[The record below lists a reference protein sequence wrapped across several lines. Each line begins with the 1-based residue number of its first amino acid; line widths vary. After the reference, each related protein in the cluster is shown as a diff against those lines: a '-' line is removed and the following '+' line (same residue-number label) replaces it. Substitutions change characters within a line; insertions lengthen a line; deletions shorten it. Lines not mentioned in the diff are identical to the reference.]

1 MKKYTGEDGNKAIPQ
16 DAPVP
21 WDGSE
26 SDLVTTGEQEEFE
39 EMETGIR
46 VEYQL
51 KTEEVHKVLRRTK
64 FYKKA
69 MLKAKIET
77 AVLGLMTILFG
88 LTWVLNND
96 VNAMIFTIVSA
107 GLIGLVW
114 ATPYFSLR
122 TQAIKW
128 AHKQEIEMEVYPQEI
143 RMGHGE
149 ERWEIPLNG
158 SVECEEYE
166 NLLVLHTGDLELTVL
181 PLRCIEP
188 HRLSDVQARILAGT
202 HRENG

>member
-1 MKKYTGEDGNKAIPQ
+1 MKKYTDEDGKETVPQ
-16 DAPVP
+16 AAPVT

-26 SDLVTTGEQEEFE
+26 SDLVATGEEEEFE
-39 EMETGIR
+39 EIETGIR
-46 VEYQL
+46 IEYQL
-51 KTEEVHKVLRRTK
+51 KTEEVHHVLRRTR

-69 MLKAKIET
+69 MMKAKIET

-88 LTWVLNND
+88 LTWMLNND

-143 RMGHGE
+143 RMGHGD
-149 ERWEIPLNG
+149 ERWDIPLDG
-158 SVECEEYE
+158 SVLCEEYD
-166 NLLVLHTGDLELTVL
+166 NLLVLHTDEAELTVL
-181 PLRCIEP
+181 PL
-188 HRLSDVQARILAGT
+188 DILHGTFFIAGVSGE
-202 HRENG
+202 H

>member
-1 MKKYTGEDGNKAIPQ
+1 MKKYTEGEDSGAVPQ
-16 DAPVP
+16 EVT

-26 SDLVTTGEQEEFE
+26 SDLVTTGEEEEFE

-46 VEYQL
+46 IEYQL
-51 KTEEVHKVLRRTK
+51 KTEEVHTVLRRTR

-77 AVLGLMTILFG
+77 AVLSLMTILFG

-96 VNAMIFTIVSA
+96 INAMIFTIASA

-122 TQAIKW
+122 TQSIKW

-143 RMGHGE
+143 RMGSGVD
-149 ERWEIPLNG
+149 RWEIPLDG

-166 NLLVLHTGDLELTVL
+166 NLLVLHTGESELAIL
-181 PLRCIEP
+181 PLRCVEP
-188 HRLSDVQARILAGT
+188 HHLTDVQARILSGT
-202 HRENG
+202 HRENT